1 MYAALLNKELVLA
14 VSEAGKVREN
24 PAYLNQEVYR
34 CPRCQK
40 PVILVLSQ
48 KAEPFFSSTTRLTGG

>member
-34 CPRCQK
+34 CPR
-40 PVILVLSQ
+40 
-48 KAEPFFSSTTRLTGG
+48 

>member
-34 CPRCQK
+34 CPRCQRAWYTRQS
-40 PVILVLSQ
+40 P
-48 KAEPFFSSTTRLTGG
+48 SSRRHAVVTR